1 MSTGILL
8 FFKLELQVK
17 TLFINQSLLRVGPSS
32 FDIICAKCHR
42 LYISLYS
49 TLFLSFLSF
58 QVVKVCILSGDWQ
71 LDPSKQRRCGRR
83 IPSCPL
89 SPLQVVFSILW
100 WGEFLVEP
108 APNHSNPGLDT
119 ASLRWSTELDLSG
132 CLVAKHW
139 HALELYTRWTIAFKH
154 IDRRYVF

>member
-1 MSTGILL
+1 MILITLLTDLIVKANNLIQLCSGGYLIRNISLLSRFWKKKTFIMIASYMSTGILL

-89 SPLQVVFSILW
+89 SPLQVVFSIL
-100 WGEFLVEP
+100 
-108 APNHSNPGLDT
+108 
-119 ASLRWSTELDLSG
+119 
-132 CLVAKHW
+132 
-139 HALELYTRWTIAFKH
+139 
-154 IDRRYVF
+154 